1 MANSV
6 NSDPSPW
13 IASRRRLFLF
23 GLVIS
28 VLAVNVGTRTFRLQI
43 SHSATVV
50 AGSTQGMRQHLE
62 RDAPSWVAPV
72 LPVAILLVH
81 PFHIPTAHPDG
92 FSSVLRQ
99 QRLFDRPPPSC

>member
-1 MANSV
+1 MAKGV

-13 IASRRRLFLF
+13 IVSRRRLFLVA
-23 GLVIS
+23 LVIF
-28 VLAVNVGTRTFRLQI
+28 VLTVNIGTRTFRLKI
-43 SHSATVV
+43 SHSATVE

-81 PFHIPTAHPDG
+81 PFHIPAAHPDG
-92 FSSVLRQ
+92 FLSVLLQ